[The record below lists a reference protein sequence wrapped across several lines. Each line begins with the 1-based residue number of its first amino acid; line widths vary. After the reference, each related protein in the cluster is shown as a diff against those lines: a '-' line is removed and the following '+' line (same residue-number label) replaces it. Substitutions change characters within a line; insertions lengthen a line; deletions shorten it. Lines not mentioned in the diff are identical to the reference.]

1 MALFNN
7 PSDDNRPVFLDL
19 TKIALPVTALVSILH
34 RVSGVGMILG
44 LPIMIAMMYATVAGG
59 VYHTYLT
66 ASLNYTLVKIVLL
79 LIVTGTGYHILA
91 GIRHSFDDFIGSHSL
106 RSARVSA
113 WAILL
118 LWLVWVALCVRRLWF

>member
-44 LPIMIAMMYATVAGG
+44 LPLMLAMMYATVAGG
-59 VYHTYLT
+59 VYQAYLT
-66 ASLNYTLVKIVLL
+66 AALSISIVKVVLL
-79 LIVTGTGYHILA
+79 LVVTGTGYHILA
-91 GIRHSFDDFIGSHSL
+91 GIRHSLDDFIGSHSL

-118 LWLVWVALCVRRLWF
+118 LWLVWVVLCVRRLWF

>member
-7 PSDDNRPVFLDL
+7 SSDDNRPVFLDL

-44 LPIMIAMMYATVAGG
+44 LPIMTAMMYATVAGG
-59 VYHTYLT
+59 APQTYLT
-66 ASLNYTLVKIVLL
+66 AALSVTLVKVVVL
-79 LIVTGTGYHILA
+79 LIVAGTGYHILA

-106 RSARVSA
+106 QSAHLSA
-113 WAILL
+113 WAIVILWL
-118 LWLVWVALCVRRLWF
+118 LWVILCVRRLWF